1 MPSFSYRGFDKAGGR
16 VSGTL
21 TSVSAESALRELQTQ
36 GFIVSDIAPADQAV
50 GLVARLG
57 LVNSSRVGIKEVEFL
72 TSELA
77 LLLDN
82 GVRIDRAVEILRK
95 SGRSPAMA
103 RMLESISDALKK
115 GQQFSEALAAH
126 PIVFDQLYVN
136 LVALG
141 ESGGQLPRVF
151 RGLADELK
159 FRRELRQKLVSA
171 ATYPAVVAGV
181 CVLAVLFI
189 FNFVVPNLA
198 GLFADAVDLPWYT
211 TMLLSSSAFMQQ
223 WQVPLFLLIAGL
235 GLAAWQQRNRPAFV
249 AARDDLVIRAPGL
262 RDTVLTLERVR
273 FASGLSLL
281 LESGLP
287 VDKALSLAAD
297 NVAHSEIRRELL
309 IAIEKVKRGEQIS
322 KAMRQTRLFPDYF
335 ASLVEVGEE
344 SASLDRVFREIANR
358 SRDDFST
365 WAIRLTSILEPLL
378 ILIMGLIVG
387 GVVVVM
393 MLSITSVTD
402 VGI

>member
-1 MPSFSYRGFDKAGGR
+1 MPEFSYRGFDKAGGR
-16 VSGTL
+16 VNGTVTSGD
-21 TSVSAESALRELQTQ
+21 AGAALRELHGR
-36 GFIVSDIAPADQAV
+36 GFVISDIAPATTSTGILQ
-50 GLVARLG
+50 RLG
-57 LVNSSRVGIKEVEFL
+57 LDDQGRVSIKEIEFL

-82 GVRIDRAVEILRK
+82 GVRVDRAVEILRK
-95 SGRSPAMA
+95 SGRSSAMSKL
-103 RMLESISDALKK
+103 LESVSDSLKK
-115 GQQFSEALAAH
+115 GRQFSESLLAH
-126 PIVFDQLYVN
+126 PKVFDSLYVN
-136 LVALG
+136 LVSLG
-141 ESGGQLPRVF
+141 ESSGQLPRVF
-151 RGLADELK
+151 RGLAEELK

-198 GLFADAVDLPWYT
+198 GLFTDAVDLPWYT
-211 TMLLSSSAFMQQ
+211 SMLLSSSEFMQQ
-223 WQVPLFLLIAGL
+223 WQIPLFAAITIAA
-235 GLAAWQQRNRPAFV
+235 LATWRQRNHPAFLR
-249 AARDDLVIRAPGL
+249 ARDDFLLRAPGL
-262 RDTVLTLERVR
+262 RDALLTLERVR
-273 FASGLSLL
+273 FCSGLGLL

-287 VDKALSLAAD
+287 VDKALTLAAD
-297 NVAHSEIRRELL
+297 GVAHAELRRELV

-322 KAMRQTRLFPDYF
+322 RAMRQTRLFPDYF

-344 SASLDRVFREIANR
+344 SASLDRVFREISNR

-365 WAIRLTSILEPLL
+365 WALRMTTILEPLL
-378 ILIMGLIVG
+378 ILVMGLIVG

-402 VGI
+402 IGV